1 MTMSFLEEA
10 REFLAIEVSPQ
21 ANQMDGDPAALQRAL
36 IALCA
41 RGWMALRRPAEFGG
55 PALSE
60 EKFRL
65 FQEEVARRSG
75 ALAFLQTQHQSA
87 VNILVKST
95 NPELQHDCLPL
106 MADGRMLTGLG
117 FSQLRRPG
125 TPILRAEECD
135 GGYRVT
141 GHMPWITGFGM
152 FHNFILGAALP
163 DGRAMFGLVSF
174 VPGEEHGLA
183 FSPPMQLA
191 AMQGAQ
197 TVTADAEDL
206 FIPNQKVVFVKRPG
220 WIETNDMINITL
232 QGWFA
237 LGCARAGLDIAEAAG
252 RRKGTSFILDASAQ
266 LEEERQ
272 ACRKAMARA
281 DDPADER
288 LKTRAWGIDLAVRC
302 AHAGVTASS
311 GAANS
316 LAHDAQRVY
325 REALVFTVSAQT
337 SAIMEATLHRLVGR
351 GRVE

>member
-1 MTMSFLEEA
+1 MSMGFLEEA
-10 REFLAIEVSPQ
+10 VEFLAKDVGPY
-21 ANQMDGDPAALQRAL
+21 ANQMDGDPAALETAL
-36 IALCA
+36 RGLCA
-41 RGWMALRRPAEFGG
+41 RGWMALRRPHEFGG

-60 EKFRL
+60 EAFRS

-87 VNILVKST
+87 VNILVKSS
-95 NPELQHDCLPL
+95 NAQLQQECLPL
-106 MADGRMLTGLG
+106 MGDGRMLTGLG

-125 TPILRAEECD
+125 PPILRAEECD
-135 GGYRVT
+135 GGYRVE
-141 GHMPWITGFGM
+141 GHIPWITGFGM

-174 VPGEEHGLA
+174 VPGEEEGLA
-183 FSPPMQLA
+183 FSQPMPLA

-197 TVTADAEDL
+197 TVTANAEGLD
-206 FIPNQKVVFVKRPG
+206 IPHHKVVFVKRPG

-252 RRKGTSFILDASAQ
+252 RRKGTTFILDAAAR

-272 ACRKAMARA
+272 ACRLAMAQA
-281 DDPADER
+281 DDPAEER

-302 AHAGVTASS
+302 AHAGVAASS

-316 LAHDAQRVY
+316 LTHDAQRVY

-351 GRVE
+351 GG